1 MATRPAIVDDP
12 LDRRARL
19 STLGVTQETL
29 LRAVASGE
37 AARVSCLP
45 THPPGAP
52 GMYCFFETFRSL
64 ADDLLDSGWSRK
76 DHKNF
81 STVLRPDGLVAIA
94 VARGDDGTGDR
105 DANVSTM
112 YSKGIMTREAI
123 DRNLL
128 LPLDA
133 RYVADNARETTSVAT
148 YFLLHSRK
156 DGQLHAELSLPRFI
170 SRSGFVEEWNQRIL
184 LTPQQ
189 LDPTPVRLDVDP
201 VEPIVTVK
209 KRAG

>member
-1 MATRPAIVDDP
+1 MATRPAIVDNP

-19 STLGVTQETL
+19 STLGVTQEIL

-37 AARVSCLP
+37 AARASCLP

-112 YSKGIMTREAI
+112 YSKGIVTREAVE
-123 DRNLL
+123 RNLL

-133 RYVADNARETTSVAT
+133 RTLRTTRVKQLRSPRTSCCTRERTANSTLSCPCRDSLVAPAS
-148 YFLLHSRK
+148 
-156 DGQLHAELSLPRFI
+156 
-170 SRSGFVEEWNQRIL
+170 SRSGTRGFS
-184 LTPQQ
+184 
-189 LDPTPVRLDVDP
+189 
-201 VEPIVTVK
+201 
-209 KRAG
+209 